1 MILFEKL
8 IVLIATLVALLPV
21 YFIKMYIKNKDKSYI
36 LNPWLLLSLLSYI
49 ILMICYI
56 KIFTTMDIS
65 STYTILQILQIIL
78 VILIGYFIFNEK
90 ININKIIGIIFGI
103 ISIILLL

>member
-1 MILFEKL
+1 MLLLEKV
-8 IVLIATLVALLPV
+8 IVLIATIVALLPV
-21 YFIKMYIKNKDKSYI
+21 YFIKMYINNKSKSYI

-56 KIFTTMDIS
+56 KIFTTMDIAS
-65 STYTILQILQIIL
+65 SYTILQILQIIL

-90 ININKIIGIIFGI
+90 INLNKLIGIILGI
-103 ISIILLL
+103 VSIILLL